1 MHPFS
6 SITVSLDW
14 NVIPSLGSITAFNL
28 SLNLMP
34 QIFIHLKSENG
45 DDADDVLGQLIYAY
59 TNCTFNQD

>member
-34 QIFIHLKSENG
+34 QIFHSSKIRKW
-45 DDADDVLGQLIYAY
+45 DDADDVLSQLIYDY
-59 TNCTFNQD
+59 TN